1 MCREIVNSS
10 RGLLSLG
17 PAIAGLAGILD
28 FRSFYDR
35 PRSGIVRNLA
45 KLTIKTKYDRTSTK
59 GDVSVQGRD
68 YFPG

>member
-17 PAIAGLAGILD
+17 PAIAGLAGIVD

-35 PRSGIVRNLA
+35 PGPGIVRDSA
-45 KLTIKTKYDRTSTK
+45 RLTMKTKCDRTSTK

-68 YFPG
+68 YFPS